1 MLDEPLEVEVVVG
14 WLDPEAP
21 VEILQEGHLEQVQLL
36 QGHTPDI
43 RDKVVAIEYVI
54 VELGG
59 H

>member
-1 MLDEPLEVEVVVG
+1 VLDEALEVEVVVG
-14 WLDPEAP
+14 GLDPEAP
-21 VEILQEGHLEQVQLL
+21 VEVLQEGQLEEVQLL
-36 QGHTPDI
+36 QGHAPDI

>member
-1 MLDEPLEVEVVVG
+1 MLDEALEVEVVVG
-14 WLDPEAP
+14 GLDPEAP
-21 VEILQEGHLEQVQLL
+21 VEVLQEGHFEQVQLL

-43 RDKVVAIEYVI
+43 CDKVVAIEYVI

>member
-1 MLDEPLEVEVVVG
+1 MLDEPFEVEVVVCG
-14 WLDPEAP
+14 LDPEAP
-21 VEILQEGHLEQVQLL
+21 VEVFQEGHLEQVQLL

-43 RDKVVAIEYVI
+43 GDEVVAIEYVV

>member
-1 MLDEPLEVEVVVG
+1 MLDEALEVEVVVCG
-14 WLDPEAP
+14 LDPEAP
-21 VEILQEGHLEQVQLL
+21 VEVLQEGYLEQVQLL

-54 VELGG
+54 VELRG

>member
-14 WLDPEAP
+14 GLDPEAP
-21 VEILQEGHLEQVQLL
+21 VEVLQEGHLEEVQLL
-36 QGHTPDI
+36 QGHTPDV

>member
-1 MLDEPLEVEVVVG
+1 MLDEALEVEVVVSG
-14 WLDPEAP
+14 LDPEAP
-21 VEILQEGHLEQVQLL
+21 VEVLQEGHLEQVQLL